1 MNKMQDKFYLVISI
15 SYTVLKNIFF
25 HKLSSLLFYEF
36 VIIFLRYTL
45 MLDLMDLIMKVL
57 RLYIVFLCFF
67 CAFCLGR
74 SAAAYAAEMPNA
86 IQSDGTLTS
95 NEGLPWKIYA
105 DSLVSVNDGV
115 VIEGRGNILLV
126 RGEDY
131 LKADFARLYTN
142 TQWILLQGNVYAK
155 LGADEVEAAEAEF
168 DLTNSTGWLK
178 DAKLF
183 LAGPHM
189 YFKSD
194 EIYKKGEA
202 RYSLVKAT
210 ATTCDGDVPLW
221 KIDAKEADLE
231 VDSYAHFYDVV
242 FNVKNHGLLYTPYFV
257 APTKTTRQSG
267 LLLPN
272 YGYSSAQGYYYTQ
285 PYFHVIDQSRDL
297 TVYGTVLTEKGFMP
311 SLEYRSHTKENEK
324 MWAML
329 DFLYDDTR
337 VMHEGQ
343 DDVDK
348 YDGNIRSNR
357 TRYWLRAM
365 GNGDVFESDWKYKYN
380 LDYVSDQNFI
390 REFSSR
396 MTGFDYTKENS
407 YHMFGRN
414 FTEADENRITQ
425 GFAYRNF
432 EKFYL
437 TAGMKYTQDP
447 RFGHGNL
454 SHKNDTTV
462 QHLPELGLYWNRDRL
477 SEDLPVEWNLQSSA
491 GYYYRRSGTKGA
503 KAEIYPEL
511 VFPVSVGFLRGEIAG
526 RGRGTLYTGI
536 SGQKTSFISEQG
548 ERERQRNNTRLIPEF
563 RSSFYAQADRVW
575 QLGEKNTPIPANV
588 GKREI
593 VAVKHSIQPR
603 ISYEWTDYVDQE
615 DNPFFTLEDRI
626 QEQNNLVFRLDNILT
641 TKNSHTVQEKD
652 GIKNVSSYL
661 DLIRLQISTGY
672 DFKEDGR
679 IKHLEQFERRPWH
692 DLRTRLVFMPQK
704 WIHFNGDVFYSFYDD
719 KLNRVDIGSTLYHE
733 KYGSFST
740 SYSQRE
746 PNYNYRKFV
755 DYDNIDDIIPSQ
767 KINVITNTLHFTPCP
782 EFRIYL
788 MDRLNLDTGE
798 NYERALGIGYKHQC
812 LYVYTEYTKD
822 PIEERV
828 SLNIEFLGLGF

>member
-1 MNKMQDKFYLVISI
+1 MRLIS
-15 SYTVLKNIFF
+15 
-25 HKLSSLLFYEF
+25 
-36 VIIFLRYTL
+36 
-45 MLDLMDLIMKVL
+45 
-57 RLYIVFLCFF
+57 LYIVFLSF
-67 CAFCLGR
+67 FCLGFSAPV
-74 SAAAYAAEMPNA
+74 SAAELPNSIA
-86 IQSDGTLTS
+86 SDGTLTT
-95 NEGLPWKIYA
+95 NDNLPWKIYA

-189 YFKSD
+189 YFKSN
-194 EIYKKGEA
+194 EIYKKGES

-242 FNVKNHGLLYTPYFV
+242 FNVKEHGVLYTPYFV

-272 YGYSSAQGYYYTQ
+272 YGYSSTQGYYYTQ

-324 MWAML
+324 MWAMF

-343 DDVDK
+343 DEVDK
-348 YDGNIRSNR
+348 HDGNIRTNR
-357 TRYWLRAM
+357 ARYWLRAM
-365 GNGDVFESDWKYKYN
+365 GNGDVFESDWRYKYN
-380 LDYVSDQNFI
+380 LDYASDQNFI
-390 REFSSR
+390 REFSNR
-396 MTGFDYTKENS
+396 MTGFDYTKEKS
-407 YHMFGRN
+407 YQMFGRN

-447 RFGHGNL
+447 SFGNGNQRR
-454 SHKNDTTV
+454 KYDTTV
-462 QHLPELGLYWNRDRL
+462 QHLPELGLYWNRDRFAENL
-477 SEDLPVEWNLQSSA
+477 TIEWNMQTSA

-511 VFPVSVGFLRGEIAG
+511 VFPVSVGFLRGEVAG
-526 RGRGTLYTGI
+526 RGRGTMYTGI
-536 SGQKTSFISEQG
+536 SSNNTSLLTDRG
-548 ERERQRNNTRLIPEF
+548 ERQRQGSDTRFIPEF
-563 RSSFYAQADRVW
+563 RTSFYTQAERVW
-575 QLGEKNTPIPANV
+575 QFGEKNSPVAANV
-588 GKREI
+588 GEREI
-593 VAVKHSIQPR
+593 VALKHRIQPR
-603 ISYEWTDYVDQE
+603 ISYEWIDKVDQE
-615 DNPFFTLEDRI
+615 DKPFFTLEDRI
-626 QEQNNLVFRLDNILT
+626 QEQNNLIFRLDNILT
-641 TKNSHTVQEKD
+641 TKYSSTVQQKD
-652 GIKNVSSYL
+652 GIKNVTSYL
-661 DLIRLQISTGY
+661 DLIRLQLSTGY
-672 DFKEDGR
+672 DFKEDNR
-679 IKHLEQFERRPWH
+679 TKHSQEYERRPWH
-692 DLRTRLVFMPQK
+692 DFRTRLVFTPRK
-704 WIHFNGDVFYSFYDD
+704 WISFNGDTFYSFYDH
-719 KLNRVDIGSTLYHE
+719 KLNRVDIGTTLFHE
-733 KYGSFST
+733 TYGSFST

-767 KINVITNTLHFTPCP
+767 RINVITNTLHFKASPQLQ
-782 EFRIYL
+782 IYL
-788 MDRLNLDTGE
+788 MDRMNLDTGD
-798 NYERALGIGYKHQC
+798 NYERALGVGYRHQC
-812 LYVYTEYTKD
+812 LYLYTEYNKD
-822 PIEERV
+822 PIEERI

>member
-1 MNKMQDKFYLVISI
+1 M
-15 SYTVLKNIFF
+15 
-25 HKLSSLLFYEF
+25 KLF
-36 VIIFLRYTL
+36 
-45 MLDLMDLIMKVL
+45 
-57 RLYIVFLCFF
+57 RLYIVFLCLF
-67 CAFCLGR
+67 CSFSFGHKGD
-74 SAAAYAAEMPNA
+74 AYAAELPNA
-86 IQSDGTLTS
+86 IQSDGTLTTDD
-95 NEGLPWKIYA
+95 ELPWKIYA

-155 LGADEVEAAEAEF
+155 LGADEVEATEAEF

-178 DAKLF
+178 DARLF

-189 YFKSD
+189 YFKSN
-194 EIYKKGEA
+194 EIFKKGES

-231 VDSYAHFYDVV
+231 VDSYAHFYNVV
-242 FNVKNHGLLYTPYFV
+242 FNVKDYGVIYTPYFV

-272 YGYSSAQGYYYTQ
+272 YGYSSTQGYYYTQ
-285 PYFHVIDQSRDL
+285 PYYHVIDQSRDL
-297 TVYGTVLTEKGFMP
+297 TVYGTILTEKGFMP

-324 MWAML
+324 MWAMA
-329 DFLYDDTR
+329 DFLVDDTR
-337 VMHEGQ
+337 VMDEAQ
-343 DDVDK
+343 DDIDR
-348 YDGNIRSNR
+348 YDGKLRSNR

-365 GNGDVFESDWKYKYN
+365 GNGDIFESEWKYKYN

-390 REFSSR
+390 REFSNR
-396 MTGFDYTKENS
+396 MTGFDYTKEKS
-407 YHMFGRN
+407 YQMFGRN
-414 FTEADENRITQ
+414 FTEADENRLTR

-437 TAGMKYTQDP
+437 TAGMKYTQDSS
-447 RFGHGNL
+447 FGHGNL
-454 SHKNDTTV
+454 KHKYDTTV

-477 SEDLPVEWNLQSSA
+477 SEEFPFEWNMLSSA

-503 KAEIYPEL
+503 KAEIYPEV
-511 VFPVSVGFLRGEIAG
+511 VFPVSAGFLRGEIAG

-536 SGQKTSFISEQG
+536 SGSDTSLLSDKG
-548 ERERQRNNTRLIPEF
+548 ERQRQGSDTRFIPEF
-563 RSSFYAQADRVW
+563 HSSFYAQADRVW
-575 QLGEKNTPIPANV
+575 TFSQKNAAVAKNV
-588 GKREI
+588 GEHEI
-593 VAVKHSIQPR
+593 VALKHSIQPR
-603 ISYEWTDYVDQE
+603 ISYEWTDYVNQE

-626 QEQNNLVFRLDNILT
+626 QEQNNLIFRLDNIFT
-641 TKNSHTVQEKD
+641 TKNSSIVRKKD
-652 GIKNVSSYL
+652 GIKNVTSYL

-679 IKHLEQFERRPWH
+679 TKHLEQYERRPWH
-692 DLRTRLVFMPQK
+692 DLKTRLIFKPQK
-704 WIHFNGDVFYSFYDD
+704 WISFDGAAYYSFYDD
-719 KLNRVDIGSTLYHE
+719 KLNRVDIGSTLFHK
-733 KYGSFST
+733 KYGDFST

-746 PNYNYRKFV
+746 PNCDYRKFV

-767 KINVITNTLHFTPCP
+767 RINVITNTLHLNVSP
-782 EFRIYL
+782 ELQIYL
-788 MDRLNLDTGE
+788 MDRMNLDNGE
-798 NYERALGIGYKHQC
+798 NYERALGVGYRHQC
-812 LYVYTEYTKD
+812 LYLYGEYNKD
-822 PIEERV
+822 QIEERV
-828 SLNIEFLGLGF
+828 SLNIEFFGLGF

>member
-1 MNKMQDKFYLVISI
+1 MKFIY
-15 SYTVLKNIFF
+15 
-25 HKLSSLLFYEF
+25 
-36 VIIFLRYTL
+36 
-45 MLDLMDLIMKVL
+45 
-57 RLYIVFLCFF
+57 LYICFICFF
-67 CAFCLGR
+67 CFGCFGC
-74 SAAAYAAEMPNA
+74 SAEVLAAELPNS
-86 IQSDGTLTS
+86 IQSDGTLTT
-95 NEGLPWKIYA
+95 NDDLPWKIYA

-155 LGADEVEAAEAEF
+155 LGADEVEAEEAEF

-178 DAKLF
+178 NAKLF

-202 RYSLVKAT
+202 RYSLIKAS

-221 KIDAKEADLE
+221 NIDAKEADLE
-231 VDSYAHFYDVV
+231 VDSYAHFYDAK
-242 FNVKNHGLLYTPYFV
+242 FNVKKHGILYTPYFV

-267 LLLPN
+267 LLLPE
-272 YGYSSAQGYYYTQ
+272 YGYSSAQGFYYTQ

-297 TVYGTVLTEKGFMP
+297 TLYGTVLTEKGFMP
-311 SLEYRSHTKENEK
+311 SLEYRSHTKTNEK
-324 MWAML
+324 TWAML

-337 VMHEGQ
+337 VLHEGE

-348 YDGNIRSNR
+348 RDGNIRTNR
-357 TRYWLRAM
+357 PRYWLRAM
-365 GNGDVFESDWKYKYN
+365 GNGDFFDSDWKYKYN

-396 MTGFDYTKENS
+396 MTGYDKTKENS

-414 FTEADENRITQ
+414 FTEEDENRVTQ
-425 GFAYRNF
+425 GFAYKNF

-437 TAGMKYTQDP
+437 TAGMKYTQNP
-447 RFGHGNL
+447 SFGHGNR
-454 SHKNDTTV
+454 SHKYDTTV
-462 QHLPELGLYWNRDRL
+462 QHLPELGLYWNRDRF
-477 SEDLPVEWNLQSSA
+477 SEDLPVEWNMQSTA

-503 KAEIYPEL
+503 KAEIYPEI
-511 VFPVSVGFLRGEIAG
+511 VFPVSAGFLKGEIAG
-526 RGRGTLYTGI
+526 RGRGTIYTGI
-536 SGQKTSFISEQG
+536 SGMDTSLLSTRGGGEQQG
-548 ERERQRNNTRLIPEF
+548 NENRFIPEF

-575 QLGEKNTPIPANV
+575 QLPKKNAPTRNNV

-593 VAVKHSIQPR
+593 IALKHSIQPR
-603 ISYEWTDYVDQE
+603 IAYEWAQDVDQE

-626 QEQNNLVFRLDNILT
+626 QEQNNLLFRLDNIFT
-641 TKNSHTVQEKD
+641 AKQSFTVQEKD
-652 GIKNVSSYL
+652 GISNVSSYF
-661 DLIRLQISTGY
+661 DLLRVQISTGY
-672 DFKEDGR
+672 DFKEASR
-679 IKHLEQFERRPWH
+679 EKHVHQYEQRPWH
-692 DLRTRLVFMPQK
+692 DLRTRLIFTPMK
-704 WIHFNGDVFYSFYDD
+704 WISFNGDAFYSFYDH
-719 KLNRVDIGSTLYHE
+719 KLNRVDIGSTLFHDT
-733 KYGSFST
+733 YGSFST

-755 DYDNIDDIIPSQ
+755 DYDNVNDIIPSSR
-767 KINVITNTLHFTPCP
+767 INVITNTLRYNVSP
-782 EFRIYL
+782 EFHVYV
-788 MDRLNLDTGE
+788 MDRMNLDSGD
-798 NYERALGIGYKHQC
+798 NYERALGVGYKHQC
-812 LYVYTEYTKD
+812 LYLYGEYNKD
-822 PIEERV
+822 QIEERF

>member
-1 MNKMQDKFYLVISI
+1 MRLIS
-15 SYTVLKNIFF
+15 
-25 HKLSSLLFYEF
+25 
-36 VIIFLRYTL
+36 
-45 MLDLMDLIMKVL
+45 
-57 RLYIVFLCFF
+57 LYIVFLSF
-67 CAFCLGR
+67 FCLGF
-74 SAAAYAAEMPNA
+74 SAPVSVAELPNSIA
-86 IQSDGTLTS
+86 SDGTLTT
-95 NEGLPWKIYA
+95 NDNLPWKIYA

-189 YFKSD
+189 YFKSN
-194 EIYKKGEA
+194 EIYKKGES

-242 FNVKNHGLLYTPYFV
+242 FNVKEHGVLYTPYFV

-272 YGYSSAQGYYYTQ
+272 YGYSSTQGYYYTQ

-324 MWAML
+324 MWAMF

-343 DDVDK
+343 DEVDK
-348 YDGNIRSNR
+348 HDGNIRTNR
-357 TRYWLRAM
+357 ARYWLRAM
-365 GNGDVFESDWKYKYN
+365 GNGDVFESDWRYKYN

-390 REFSSR
+390 REFSNR
-396 MTGFDYTKENS
+396 MTGFDYTKEKS
-407 YHMFGRN
+407 YQMFGRN

-447 RFGHGNL
+447 SFGNGNQRR
-454 SHKNDTTV
+454 KYDTTV
-462 QHLPELGLYWNRDRL
+462 QHLPELGLYWNRDRFA
-477 SEDLPVEWNLQSSA
+477 ENLPIEWNMQTSA

-511 VFPVSVGFLRGEIAG
+511 VFPVSVGFLRGEVAG
-526 RGRGTLYTGI
+526 RGRGTMYTGI
-536 SGQKTSFISEQG
+536 SSNNTSLLTDRG
-548 ERERQRNNTRLIPEF
+548 ERQRQGSDTRFIPEF
-563 RSSFYAQADRVW
+563 RTSFYTQAERVW
-575 QLGEKNTPIPANV
+575 QFGEKNAPVAANV
-588 GKREI
+588 GEREI
-593 VAVKHSIQPR
+593 VALKHRIQPR
-603 ISYEWTDYVDQE
+603 ISYEWIDKVDQE
-615 DNPFFTLEDRI
+615 DKPFFTLEDRI
-626 QEQNNLVFRLDNILT
+626 QEQNNLIFRLDNILT
-641 TKNSHTVQEKD
+641 TKYSSTVQQKD
-652 GIKNVSSYL
+652 GIKNVTSYL
-661 DLIRLQISTGY
+661 DLIRLQLSTGY
-672 DFKEDGR
+672 DFKEDNR
-679 IKHLEQFERRPWH
+679 TKHSQEYERRPWH
-692 DLRTRLVFMPQK
+692 DFRTRLVFTPRK
-704 WIHFNGDVFYSFYDD
+704 WISFNGDTFYSFYDH
-719 KLNRVDIGSTLYHE
+719 KLNRVDIGTTLFHE
-733 KYGSFST
+733 TYGSFST

-767 KINVITNTLHFTPCP
+767 RINVITNTLHFKASPQLQ
-782 EFRIYL
+782 FYL
-788 MDRLNLDTGE
+788 MDRMNLDTGD
-798 NYERALGIGYKHQC
+798 NYERALGVGYRHQC
-812 LYVYTEYTKD
+812 LYLYTEYNKD
-822 PIEERV
+822 PIEERI

>member
-1 MNKMQDKFYLVISI
+1 MRLIS
-15 SYTVLKNIFF
+15 
-25 HKLSSLLFYEF
+25 
-36 VIIFLRYTL
+36 
-45 MLDLMDLIMKVL
+45 
-57 RLYIVFLCFF
+57 LYIVFLSF
-67 CAFCLGR
+67 FCLGFSAPV
-74 SAAAYAAEMPNA
+74 SAAELPNSIA
-86 IQSDGTLTS
+86 SDGTLTT
-95 NEGLPWKIYA
+95 NDNLPWKIYA

-189 YFKSD
+189 YFKSN
-194 EIYKKGEA
+194 EIYKKGES

-242 FNVKNHGLLYTPYFV
+242 FNVKEHGVLYTPYFV

-272 YGYSSAQGYYYTQ
+272 YGYSSTQGYYYTQ

-324 MWAML
+324 MWAMF

-343 DDVDK
+343 DEVDK
-348 YDGNIRSNR
+348 HDGNIRTNR
-357 TRYWLRAM
+357 ARYWLRAM
-365 GNGDVFESDWKYKYN
+365 GNGDVFESDWRYKYN

-390 REFSSR
+390 REFSNR
-396 MTGFDYTKENS
+396 MTGFDYTKEKS
-407 YHMFGRN
+407 YQMFGRN

-447 RFGHGNL
+447 SFGNGNQRR
-454 SHKNDTTV
+454 KYDTTV
-462 QHLPELGLYWNRDRL
+462 QHLPELGLYWNRDRFA
-477 SEDLPVEWNLQSSA
+477 ENLPIEWNMQTSA

-511 VFPVSVGFLRGEIAG
+511 VFPVSVGFLRGEVAG
-526 RGRGTLYTGI
+526 RGRGTMYTGI
-536 SGQKTSFISEQG
+536 SSSNTSLLTDRG
-548 ERERQRNNTRLIPEF
+548 ERQRQGSDTRFIPEF
-563 RSSFYAQADRVW
+563 RTSFYTQAERVW
-575 QLGEKNTPIPANV
+575 QFGEKNAPVAANV
-588 GKREI
+588 GEREI
-593 VAVKHSIQPR
+593 VALKHRIQPR
-603 ISYEWTDYVDQE
+603 ISYEWIDKVDQE
-615 DNPFFTLEDRI
+615 DKPFFTLEDRI
-626 QEQNNLVFRLDNILT
+626 QEQNNLIFRLDNILT
-641 TKNSHTVQEKD
+641 TKYSSTVQQKD
-652 GIKNVSSYL
+652 GIKNVTSYL
-661 DLIRLQISTGY
+661 DLIRLQLSTGY
-672 DFKEDGR
+672 DFKEDNR
-679 IKHLEQFERRPWH
+679 TKHSQEYERRPWH
-692 DLRTRLVFMPQK
+692 DFRTRLVFTPRK
-704 WIHFNGDVFYSFYDD
+704 WISFNGDTFYSFYDH
-719 KLNRVDIGSTLYHE
+719 KLNRVDIGTTLFHE
-733 KYGSFST
+733 TYGSFST

-767 KINVITNTLHFTPCP
+767 RINVITNTLHFKASPQLQ
-782 EFRIYL
+782 FYL
-788 MDRLNLDTGE
+788 MDRMNLDTGD
-798 NYERALGIGYKHQC
+798 NYERALGVGYRHQC
-812 LYVYTEYTKD
+812 LYLYTEYNKD
-822 PIEERV
+822 PIEERI

>member
-1 MNKMQDKFYLVISI
+1 MRLIS
-15 SYTVLKNIFF
+15 
-25 HKLSSLLFYEF
+25 
-36 VIIFLRYTL
+36 
-45 MLDLMDLIMKVL
+45 
-57 RLYIVFLCFF
+57 LYIVFLSF
-67 CAFCLGR
+67 FCLGFSAPV
-74 SAAAYAAEMPNA
+74 SAAELPNSIA
-86 IQSDGTLTS
+86 SDGTLTT
-95 NEGLPWKIYA
+95 NDNLPWKIYA

-189 YFKSD
+189 YFKSN
-194 EIYKKGEA
+194 EIYKKGES

-242 FNVKNHGLLYTPYFV
+242 FNVKDHGVLYTPYFV

-272 YGYSSAQGYYYTQ
+272 YGYSSTQGYYYTQ

-324 MWAML
+324 MWAMF

-343 DDVDK
+343 DEVDK
-348 YDGNIRSNR
+348 HDGNIRTNR
-357 TRYWLRAM
+357 ARYWLRAM
-365 GNGDVFESDWKYKYN
+365 GNGDVFESDWRYKYN

-390 REFSSR
+390 REFSNR
-396 MTGFDYTKENS
+396 MTGFDYTKEKS

-447 RFGHGNL
+447 SFGNGNRRR
-454 SHKNDTTV
+454 KYDTTV
-462 QHLPELGLYWNRDRL
+462 QHLPELGLYWNRDRFA
-477 SEDLPVEWNLQSSA
+477 ENLPIEWNMQTSA

-511 VFPVSVGFLRGEIAG
+511 VFPVSVGFLRGEVAG
-526 RGRGTLYTGI
+526 RGRGTMYTGI
-536 SGQKTSFISEQG
+536 SSSNTSLLTDRG
-548 ERERQRNNTRLIPEF
+548 ERQRQGSDTRFIPEF
-563 RSSFYAQADRVW
+563 RTSFYTQAERVW
-575 QLGEKNTPIPANV
+575 QFGEKNAPVAANV
-588 GKREI
+588 GEREI
-593 VAVKHSIQPR
+593 VALKHRIQPR
-603 ISYEWTDYVDQE
+603 ISYEWIDKVDQE
-615 DNPFFTLEDRI
+615 DKPFFTLEDRI
-626 QEQNNLVFRLDNILT
+626 QEQNNLIFRLDNILT
-641 TKNSHTVQEKD
+641 TKYSSTVQQKD
-652 GIKNVSSYL
+652 GIKNVTSYL
-661 DLIRLQISTGY
+661 DLIRLQLSTGY
-672 DFKEDGR
+672 DFKEDNR
-679 IKHLEQFERRPWH
+679 TKHSQEYERRPWH
-692 DLRTRLVFMPQK
+692 DLRARLVFTPRK
-704 WIHFNGDVFYSFYDD
+704 WISFNGDTFYSFYDH
-719 KLNRVDIGSTLYHE
+719 KLNRVDIGTTLFHE
-733 KYGSFST
+733 TYGSFST
-740 SYSQRE
+740 SYSQRD

-767 KINVITNTLHFTPCP
+767 RINVITNTLHFKASPQLQ
-782 EFRIYL
+782 FYL
-788 MDRLNLDTGE
+788 MDRMNLDTGD
-798 NYERALGIGYKHQC
+798 NYERALGVGYRHQC
-812 LYVYTEYTKD
+812 LYLYTEYNKD
-822 PIEERV
+822 PIEERI

>member
-1 MNKMQDKFYLVISI
+1 MRLIS
-15 SYTVLKNIFF
+15 
-25 HKLSSLLFYEF
+25 
-36 VIIFLRYTL
+36 
-45 MLDLMDLIMKVL
+45 
-57 RLYIVFLCFF
+57 LYIVFLSF
-67 CAFCLGR
+67 FCLGFSAPV
-74 SAAAYAAEMPNA
+74 SAAELPNSIA
-86 IQSDGTLTS
+86 SDGTLTT
-95 NEGLPWKIYA
+95 NDNLPWKIYA

-189 YFKSD
+189 YFKSN
-194 EIYKKGEA
+194 EIYKKGES

-242 FNVKNHGLLYTPYFV
+242 FNVKEHGVLYTPYFV

-272 YGYSSAQGYYYTQ
+272 YGYSSTQGYYYTQ

-324 MWAML
+324 MWAMF

-343 DDVDK
+343 DEVDK
-348 YDGNIRSNR
+348 HDGNIRTNR
-357 TRYWLRAM
+357 ARYWLRAM
-365 GNGDVFESDWKYKYN
+365 GNGDVFESDWRYKYN

-390 REFSSR
+390 REFSNR
-396 MTGFDYTKENS
+396 MTGFDYTKEKS
-407 YHMFGRN
+407 YQMFGRN

-447 RFGHGNL
+447 SFGNGNQRR
-454 SHKNDTTV
+454 KYDTTV
-462 QHLPELGLYWNRDRL
+462 QHLPELGLYWNRDRFA
-477 SEDLPVEWNLQSSA
+477 ENLPIEWNMQTSA

-511 VFPVSVGFLRGEIAG
+511 VFPVSVDFLRGEVAG
-526 RGRGTLYTGI
+526 RGRGTMYTGI
-536 SGQKTSFISEQG
+536 SSNNTSLLTDRG
-548 ERERQRNNTRLIPEF
+548 ERQRQGSDTRFIPEF
-563 RSSFYAQADRVW
+563 RTSFYTQAERVW
-575 QLGEKNTPIPANV
+575 QFGEKNAPVAANV
-588 GKREI
+588 GEREI
-593 VAVKHSIQPR
+593 VALKHRIQPR
-603 ISYEWTDYVDQE
+603 ISYEWIDKVDQE
-615 DNPFFTLEDRI
+615 DKPFFTLEDRI
-626 QEQNNLVFRLDNILT
+626 QEQNNLIFRLDNILT
-641 TKNSHTVQEKD
+641 TKYSSTVQQKD
-652 GIKNVSSYL
+652 GIKNVTSYL
-661 DLIRLQISTGY
+661 DLIRLQLSTGY
-672 DFKEDGR
+672 DFKEDNR
-679 IKHLEQFERRPWH
+679 TKHSQEYERRPWH
-692 DLRTRLVFMPQK
+692 DFRTRLVFTPRK
-704 WIHFNGDVFYSFYDD
+704 WISFNGDTFYSFYDH
-719 KLNRVDIGSTLYHE
+719 KLNRVDIGTTLFHE
-733 KYGSFST
+733 TYGSFST

-767 KINVITNTLHFTPCP
+767 RINVITNTLHFKASPQLQ
-782 EFRIYL
+782 FYL
-788 MDRLNLDTGE
+788 MDRMNLDTGD
-798 NYERALGIGYKHQC
+798 NYERALGVGYRHQC
-812 LYVYTEYTKD
+812 LYLYTEYNKD
-822 PIEERV
+822 PIEERI